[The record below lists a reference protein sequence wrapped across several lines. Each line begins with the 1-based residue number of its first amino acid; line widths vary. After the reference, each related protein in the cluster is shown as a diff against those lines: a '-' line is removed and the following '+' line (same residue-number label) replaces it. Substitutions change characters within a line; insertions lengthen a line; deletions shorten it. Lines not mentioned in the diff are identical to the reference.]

1 VVSRP
6 AGGANALTTARLRV
20 LALCFVLAFVSIGI
34 RLVDMVGGN
43 RAEAAFV
50 PPGGDDAPDPRRA
63 DITDRNGAL
72 LATNIATLSVVGDP
86 MRMNDPDAVATAL
99 ARVLDGVD
107 ATELRARFA
116 RGGRFAW
123 IKRQI
128 SPIEQAAV
136 LDLGLPGVEFR
147 LGERRVYPRGS
158 EVSHVLGFV
167 DIDNQGLA
175 GIEHGLQEALVGG
188 SELGKPPVRLSIDLR
203 IQRIAHAATSAGL
216 QRFRAEGACTILLD
230 MATREVVALVSLP
243 DFDPNR
249 PEQAS
254 PEQRRNRCTSSV
266 YELGSLFKVVSAGMA
281 LESGAVSL
289 HDRYDASEP
298 LQIGRHR
305 VRDYHGHNRW
315 LTVPEVFAFSS
326 NIGTARMTFAA
337 GGGEAQ
343 RAFLKALG
351 LLDRPVLEIPE
362 TTAPLVPERWPD
374 IVTAT
379 VSYGHGVA
387 VSPLQFVEAVATLA
401 GDGRR
406 VPATLLERPADAAID
421 GPTVVSAATARD
433 VRWLMWLTVDG
444 GTATHA
450 AVPGYLIGGKT
461 GTADKPTAGRRGY
474 DGQAVLASLVG
485 VFPIDAP
492 RFAVLTM
499 LDEPKGDAKTYG
511 YRTGGWT
518 AAPVVA
524 RIIAEAGPLLGVPRA
539 QPESELA
546 LRDRLQVVPV
556 MNGRTRRMEDGFAA
570 ASLTR

>member
-1 VVSRP
+1 MSRP
-6 AGGANALTTARLRV
+6 ASGASALTTARLRL

-34 RLVDMVGGN
+34 RLVDMVGGHP
-43 RAEAAFV
+43 AEAALA

-72 LATNIATLSVVGDP
+72 LATNIATLSVIGDP
-86 MRMNDPDAVATAL
+86 MRMNDPDAAAAAL

-107 ATELRARFA
+107 AAELGARFA
-116 RGGRFAW
+116 RGGRFVW
-123 IKRQI
+123 VKRQI
-128 SPIEQAAV
+128 SPTEQAAV

-147 LGERRVYPRGS
+147 LGERRIYPRG
-158 EVSHVLGFV
+158 EEASHVLGFV

-175 GIEHGLQEALVGG
+175 GIEYGLQDELVGG
-188 SELGKPPVRLSIDLR
+188 SELGKAPVRLAIDLR
-203 IQRIAHAATSAGL
+203 IQRVAHAATSAGVR
-216 QRFRAEGACTILLD
+216 RFRADGACTIVLD
-230 MATREVVALVSLP
+230 MATREVVSLVSLP

-254 PEQRRNRCTSSV
+254 PDQRRNRCTSSV
-266 YELGSLFKVVSAGMA
+266 YELGSLFKVVSVGMA
-281 LESGAVSL
+281 LQSGAVSL
-289 HDRYDASEP
+289 HDRFDASEP

-305 VRDYHGHNRW
+305 VRDFHGHSRW
-315 LTVPEVFAFSS
+315 LTVPEILAFSS
-326 NIGTARMTFAA
+326 NIGTTRMTFAA
-337 GGGEAQ
+337 GGSDAQ

-362 TTAPLVPERWPD
+362 TTAPLVPDRWPD

-387 VSPLQFVEAVATLA
+387 VSPMQFIEAVTTLA

-406 VPATLLERPADAAID
+406 VPATLLERPADAVPD
-421 GPTVVSAATARD
+421 GPRIVSAVTASD
-433 VRWLMWLTVDG
+433 LRWLMWLTVDR
-444 GTATHA
+444 GTATQA

-474 DGQAVLASLVG
+474 DGQAVLSSLVA

-492 RFAVLTM
+492 RYAVLTV

-539 QPESELA
+539 SPESELA
-546 LRDRLQVVPV
+546 LHDRLQVVPV